1 MNAYWIM
8 GDSEHALVRR
18 TEPPKERT
26 WEQSAELMPEI
37 GHEAAFVRNYPGWP
51 SWLGYVCT
59 PNDDRKIKFAIADA
73 ITSFD
78 AELGA
83 SVLVSE
89 SAAHKLQPYLQ
100 GQAEFHPAKIN
111 GGVPQPYH
119 LLWTRNVIDA
129 LDYERS
135 RLAPVEYLARDGV
148 VPLRLVQAEFQ
159 ANKIRDQMVFRRTR
173 PADTD
178 IAQGLCHG
186 GVLAPCEELED
197 FGLSLLPQSRRKAPG
212 AGEAGSKAPRRMR
225 VRVAGAAVSLGRS
238 SPNLSRALPQCHPM
252 QPAQPI
258 AFWTAEEA
266 ECLDV
271 FLLREEGPQETM
283 DPSMIDGILCAFAS
297 GPRLIAPTEE
307 MRWVW
312 DSEQGLDEPVFRD
325 QAEASTIMGLLLQQ
339 WNAINDALTHEPET
353 YEPWLL
359 ERTVEGRPVSAIDEW
374 RCGYCKGISLDNAGW
389 APLLVGGPAC
399 TLACVCERGG
409 DNGC

>member
-111 GGVPQPYH
+111 GVPQPYH

-159 ANKIRDQMVFRRTR
+159 ANKIRDQMVFRLVPGRLTRTSLKDFATEEFLRLVKSLKISGFHFYRNHAER
-173 PADTD
+173 PLVPVKLGAK
-178 IAQGLCHG
+178 
-186 GVLAPCEELED
+186 
-197 FGLSLLPQSRRKAPG
+197 RPG
-212 AGEAGSKAPRRMR
+212 A
-225 VRVAGAAVSLGRS
+225 
-238 SPNLSRALPQCHPM
+238 
-252 QPAQPI
+252 
-258 AFWTAEEA
+258 
-266 ECLDV
+266 
-271 FLLREEGPQETM
+271 
-283 DPSMIDGILCAFAS
+283 
-297 GPRLIAPTEE
+297 
-307 MRWVW
+307 
-312 DSEQGLDEPVFRD
+312 
-325 QAEASTIMGLLLQQ
+325 
-339 WNAINDALTHEPET
+339 
-353 YEPWLL
+353 
-359 ERTVEGRPVSAIDEW
+359 
-374 RCGYCKGISLDNAGW
+374 
-389 APLLVGGPAC
+389 
-399 TLACVCERGG
+399 
-409 DNGC
+409 